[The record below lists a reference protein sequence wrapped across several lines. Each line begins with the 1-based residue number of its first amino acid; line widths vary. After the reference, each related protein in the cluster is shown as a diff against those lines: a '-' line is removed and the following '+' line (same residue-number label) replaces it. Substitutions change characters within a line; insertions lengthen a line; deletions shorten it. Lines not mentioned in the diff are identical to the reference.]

1 MSVANLFFLS
11 YWFNQPYIARGWV
24 MWVWVGGFL
33 GLVLAGIILRMLS
46 QINRDHLMREVFRR
60 FSNLGVVT
68 GMLGLVW
75 LFLRQ
80 QRVPFLAWRFWLLFW
95 AVIFIWWLVKV
106 LKYSIKRIP
115 EIKKEQAERTE
126 KEKYLPKKR

>member
-1 MSVANLFFLS
+1 MSVLNLFYWS

-33 GLVLAGIILRMLS
+33 GLVLTGIIMRMMS
-46 QINRDHLMREVFRR
+46 QIKEDNLIKEVFRR
-60 FSNLGVVT
+60 FSNLGVVM
-68 GMLGLVW
+68 GVCGLVW

-95 AVIFIWWLVKV
+95 LIILIWWLVKV
-106 LKYSIKRIP
+106 LRYSIKRIP
-115 EIKKEQAERTE
+115 EIKREQTERMA
-126 KEKYLPKKR
+126 KEKYLPKKK